1 MLTTVASA
9 IVLGAAIGGLA
20 RLILPGRQ
28 TISLLVTL
36 LLGILGSL
44 AGSWLAYRFGYA
56 KAEGFEWIP
65 FFVGVAVAAALIV
78 LYGALTGRRQI

>member
-28 TISLLVTL
+28 TISLLVTV

-65 FFVGVAVAAALIV
+65 FFVGVAVAAGLIV
-78 LYGALTGRRQI
+78 LYGSLTGRRQI